1 MILDNDE
8 TRKMRGRQK
17 NNCQNDTCPPV
28 TVVDAKLGDKNDLSV
43 PYMII

>member
-1 MILDNDE
+1 MMKREKWEVD
-8 TRKMRGRQK
+8 KK

-43 PYMII
+43 PNMII